1 MSKRW
6 STRQNVEEKEKERTK
21 EGKAKREMETKG
33 VNSTRKHT
41 KIYDT
46 KLIIKKVYKEKQ
58 KTMKV

>member
-46 KLIIKKVYKEKQ
+46 KLIIKKSI
-58 KTMKV
+58 